1 MSPGEGPPPEG
12 PQHQAAPQCW
22 EVSSY
27 LATPCLPETGC
38 PLDFWRQHQG
48 QYPKLAQLASRLLS
62 VPATAAHILRMCRVG
77 GKVANPADFRLNG
90 VTFENLMFI
99 KCNQGL
105 R

>member
-1 MSPGEGPPPEG
+1 MSPGGGSSAEG

-22 EVSSY
+22 E
-27 LATPCLPETGC
+27 
-38 PLDFWRQHQG
+38 G
-48 QYPKLAQLASRLLS
+48 QYPKLAQLATRLLS